1 MRRGKKNNSEDK
13 IKIWETPMKAVFN
26 TKNISMIIIL
36 KDKTYIFKV
45 KALICKKIK
54 IIQIKNT
61 LLTEIKGPALT
72 ISAAL

>member
-36 KDKTYIFKV
+36 KDKTFIFKV
-45 KALICKKIK
+45 KALICKMIN

>member
-1 MRRGKKNNSEDK
+1 
-13 IKIWETPMKAVFN
+13 MKAVFN

-45 KALICKKIK
+45 KALICKMIN

>member
-1 MRRGKKNNSEDK
+1 MRRDKKNNSEDK

-45 KALICKKIK
+45 KALICKMIN

>member
-1 MRRGKKNNSEDK
+1 
-13 IKIWETPMKAVFN
+13 MKAVFN

-36 KDKTYIFKV
+36 KDKTFIFKV
-45 KALICKKIK
+45 KALICKMIN

>member
-1 MRRGKKNNSEDK
+1 MKRDKKNYSEDK

-36 KDKTYIFKV
+36 KDKTFIFKV
-45 KALICKKIK
+45 KALICKMIN

-72 ISAAL
+72 IRAAL

>member
-54 IIQIKNT
+54 IIRIKNT
-61 LLTEIKGPALT
+61 LLTEIKGLALT

>member
-1 MRRGKKNNSEDK
+1 
-13 IKIWETPMKAVFN
+13 MKAVFN

-54 IIQIKNT
+54 IIRIKNT
-61 LLTEIKGPALT
+61 LLTEIKGLALT

>member
-1 MRRGKKNNSEDK
+1 MRRDKKNNSEDK

-36 KDKTYIFKV
+36 KDKIYIFKV

-54 IIQIKNT
+54 IIHRKTINNQQIKLRN
-61 LLTEIKGPALT
+61 
-72 ISAAL
+72 SRW

>member
-1 MRRGKKNNSEDK
+1 
-13 IKIWETPMKAVFN
+13 MKAVFN

-61 LLTEIKGPALT
+61 LLTEIKGLALT
-72 ISAAL
+72 ISVVL